1 MIRPPGLLW
10 AAFTEASDGDVRD
23 GLGARA
29 QLAATHGVPDRWATL
44 RQVHGDDVIRVASPG
59 PAGSADAMWTT
70 EPDLAI
76 AVFTADCFGVVLK
89 ADRAVGVAHAGW
101 RGASKGVVSRLRAV
115 MTEEGHVPNQAAI
128 GPGIGPCCFEVG
140 GEVVEKFE
148 GFETDTS
155 WGTTSVDLRA
165 ALESHLD
172 GLETWF
178 SGACTQHEDGYFS
191 HRATGTSDR
200 MAALGWLP

>member
-23 GLGARA
+23 DLRARSH
-29 QLAATHGVPDRWATL
+29 LHGVPQRWATL

-59 PAGSADAMWTT
+59 AAGSADAMWTT
-70 EPDLAI
+70 EPHLSI

-89 ADRAVGVAHAGW
+89 ADQAVGVAHAGW
-101 RGASKGVVSRLRAV
+101 RGASRGVVSRLRSI
-115 MTEEGHVPNQAAI
+115 MEEEGHVPHEAAV

-140 GEVVEKFE
+140 GEVAEEFE
-148 GFETDTS
+148 GFETSTS

-165 ALESHLD
+165 VLEAQLE

-178 SGACTQHEDGYFS
+178 SRACTRHENGYFS
-191 HRATGTSDR
+191 HRESGTSAR
-200 MAALGWLP
+200 MASLGWLP

>member
-1 MIRPPGLLW
+1 MIRPPGLFW

-23 GLGARA
+23 DLRARA
-29 QLAATHGVPDRWATL
+29 QLGVSHDVPRRWATL

-89 ADRAVGVAHAGW
+89 ADQAVGVAHAGW
-101 RGASKGVVSRLRAV
+101 RGASKGVVSRLRSV
-115 MTEEGHVPNQAAI
+115 MGEEGHVPNEAAI

-140 GEVVEKFE
+140 HEVAKQFD
-148 GFETDTS
+148 GFETTTS

-165 ALESHLD
+165 VLEEQLD

-178 SGACTQHEDGYFS
+178 SAACTRHEDGYFS
-191 HRATGTSDR
+191 HRASGTADR

>member
-10 AAFTEASDGDVRD
+10 AAFTEAADGDVRHD
-23 GLGARA
+23 LQSRA
-29 QLAATHGVPDRWATL
+29 QLGSTHGVPERWATL
-44 RQVHGDDVIRVASPG
+44 RQVHGDDVTRVTSPG

-70 EPDLAI
+70 ELDLAI

-89 ADRAVGVAHAGW
+89 ADHAVGVAHAGW
-101 RGASKGVVSRLRAV
+101 RGVSKGVVSRLRSV
-115 MTEEGHVPNQAAI
+115 MTEEGHVPKGAAI

-140 GEVVEKFE
+140 AEVAEKFE
-148 GFETDTS
+148 GFEASTS

-165 ALESHLD
+165 VLEAELD

-178 SGACTQHEDGYFS
+178 SGGCTRHEEGYFS
-191 HRATGTSDR
+191 HRASGTADR
-200 MAALGWLP
+200 MATLGWLP